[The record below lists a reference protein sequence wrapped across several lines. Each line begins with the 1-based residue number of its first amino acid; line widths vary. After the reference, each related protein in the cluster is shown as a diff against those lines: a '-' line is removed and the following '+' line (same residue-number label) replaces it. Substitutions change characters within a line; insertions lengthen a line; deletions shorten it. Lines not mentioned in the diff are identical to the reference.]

1 MTAPT
6 TGPRPYPHLF
16 QPLRLGPVEV
26 RNRLYMTAHG
36 LGYARPDPDNPGFG
50 LPSDRHAA
58 YYAERARGGIALIV
72 QEATVADPSGQ
83 GSAFGATVAT
93 VAAAFAPGCVPHFAK
108 LADAVHAH
116 GARIFL
122 QLYHGGHHADPRW
135 EPGGPR
141 RPLLSASDV
150 PAVESYSI
158 PRAMNPA
165 EIRSVI
171 GGFAASARNMRD
183 AGYDGV
189 EIQGAH
195 SALVEQFLSP
205 FYNKRTDSYG
215 GSAANRL
222 RFALELLD
230 AVREAAGPGL
240 AVGMRLN
247 TDELLPGGLSADDLA
262 EIAARLDESGLV
274 DFLDLDIGTM
284 HTAPLMIAG
293 SYVPPLPAEDF
304 IAAIRPAIRRAAV
317 LGCPGRMTD
326 PAEADRL
333 VREGA
338 MDMVGAA
345 RAHIAEPAFTRL
357 AEAGRIAEAR
367 ICIACNHCLEGVVGG
382 VGCVI
387 NPATGRERAWGEASF
402 ARPAAAP
409 GRRVVV
415 VGGGPAGLEAARVAA
430 MLGHR
435 VTLIEREP
443 ALGGALRLMAALP
456 GREATAAAAE
466 WYERR
471 LAELQV
477 EIRRGTEATAE
488 TVLAE
493 RPDAVILATGARFE
507 PTGST
512 GFIAEPIPGWDRPI
526 VATPEAVLRDGRRA
540 RRRAVILD
548 EEGQATAAGVAEL
561 LAAEGA
567 AVELAT
573 RWQMVVHRLQAGGL
587 FAWAL
592 ARLYAAGVT
601 LSPNTYIKAIGENR
615 VTLYNIFSNEERV
628 VEDVDLV
635 VLVGSRRPQ
644 AGGLADALAGG
655 VERLVVIGDAATP
668 RTLAEAGYEGQRA
681 AREA

>member
-1 MTAPT
+1 MTPS
-6 TGPRPYPHLF
+6 PYPHLF
-16 QPLRLGPVEV
+16 TPLRIGPMTV

-50 LPSDRHAA
+50 VPSDRHAA
-58 YYAERARGGIALIV
+58 YYAERAQGGIALII
-72 QEATVADPSGQ
+72 QEATVADAGAA
-83 GSAFGATVAT
+83 GSAFGSQTAT
-93 VAAAFAPGCVPHFAK
+93 VAAAFAPSAVPHFAK

-116 GARIFL
+116 GARIVL

-158 PRAMNPA
+158 PRAMTQD
-165 EIRSVI
+165 EIRAVI
-171 GGFAASARNMRD
+171 AGFAASARNMRS

-205 FYNKRTDSYG
+205 FYNKRADSYG
-215 GSAANRL
+215 GSPANRL
-222 RFALELLD
+222 RFALELLE
-230 AVREAAGPGL
+230 AVREGAGAGL
-240 AVGMRLN
+240 AVGIRLN
-247 TDELLPGGLSADDLA
+247 TDELLPGGLGADELG

-274 DFLDLDIGTM
+274 DFIDLDIGTM
-284 HTAPLMIAG
+284 HTAPLMIAP

-304 IAAIRPAIRRAAV
+304 IAAIRPSIRRAAL
-317 LGCPGRMTD
+317 LGCPGRMTE
-326 PAEADRL
+326 PSEAERL

-345 RAHIAEPAFTRL
+345 RAHIAEPRFAAL
-357 AEAGRIAEAR
+357 AEAGRAHEIR
-367 ICIACNHCLEGVVGG
+367 TCIACNHCLEGILGG

-387 NPATGRERAWGEASF
+387 NPATGRERIWGDASL
-402 ARPAAAP
+402 ARRAP

-415 VGGGPAGLEAARVAA
+415 VGGGPAGLEAARIAA
-430 MLGHR
+430 LLGHR
-435 VTLIEREP
+435 VTLFEREP
-443 ALGGALRLMAALP
+443 ALGGGLGLLAALP
-456 GREATAAAAE
+456 GRDATAAAPRWYAE
-466 WYERR
+466 R

-477 EIRRGTEATAE
+477 EVRLGAAATAE
-488 TVLAE
+488 TVLAQ
-493 RPDAVILATGARFE
+493 RPDAVILATGARFD

-512 GFIAEPIPGWDRPI
+512 GFIAQPIPGWDRAI

-540 RRRAVILD
+540 KRRAVILD
-548 EEGQATAAGVAEL
+548 EEGQSTAAGIAEL

-573 RWQMVVHRLQAGGL
+573 RWQQVVPRLQAGGL

-592 ARLYAAGVT
+592 MRLYAAGVT
-601 LSPNTYIKAIGENR
+601 LSPNTYLKEIGEDH
-615 VTLYNIFSNEERV
+615 VTLYNIFTNEERV
-628 VEDVDLV
+628 VEEVDLV
-635 VLVGSRRPQ
+635 VLVGSRRPEP
-644 AGGLADALAGG
+644 GLAAALEGR
-655 VERLVVIGDAATP
+655 VERLVVIGDAVAP
-668 RTLAEAGYEGQRA
+668 RTLVEAGYEGHRA
-681 AREA
+681 AREL